1 VLADCDLRAAAVM
14 CGIAS
19 VSPFESCWIGDTWR
33 AGDQSAA
40 RLTPPPQ
47 CGVASGFAMSHGV
60 SSPRS
65 LEHPLPS
72 GMRDLL
78 PEEAALRRG
87 LARNLLDRFALYG
100 YAVVTPPVFEFAEVL
115 ERGLGTLDPEHVLR
129 FVEPESG
136 EVAALRPDMTPQ
148 IARMIATRLRQRPPP
163 FRLGYEGTV
172 IRRRSGRARKHR
184 QIPQVGV
191 ELAGVAGPEG
201 DLELLALAADALRAT
216 GLVQFTI
223 DVGDAGVVRALVA
236 DLEPSKQAQLSEAL
250 ARKDE
255 AEIAEV
261 CARWH
266 VPNADTLRALPALH
280 GGPEML
286 AEGTRRLATTPAA
299 KAAERLR
306 ALFDAAVAR
315 GLGPHLVA
323 DLGEVRGFAY
333 YTGTI
338 FHAYAAGTGDAI
350 GSGGRY
356 DELLARFDCPMPAAG
371 FAVDLDRV
379 TEALS
384 AAGVAEEGRV
394 RVVVV
399 GAPHDARVVDL
410 RAHGVVAVASRDRAG
425 ALEWARAWGFTH
437 VLDAS
442 GWVDAK
448 TGASVAAP
456 LGERGEK

>member
-1 VLADCDLRAAAVM
+1 MNAK
-14 CGIAS
+14 AS
-19 VSPFESCWIGDTWR
+19 T
-33 AGDQSAA
+33 
-40 RLTPPPQ
+40 
-47 CGVASGFAMSHGV
+47 
-60 SSPRS
+60 RS
-65 LEHPLPS
+65 LEHPLPA

-78 PEEAALRRG
+78 PEEAATRRG
-87 LARNLLDRFALYG
+87 LARKVLDRIALYG

-148 IARMIATRLRQRPPP
+148 IARMIATRLHERPPP

-172 IRRRSGRARKHR
+172 LRRRTGRARKHR

-191 ELAGVAGPEG
+191 ELAGIGGPEG

-216 GLVQFTI
+216 GLDRFTL
-223 DVGDAGVVRALVA
+223 DVGDAGVVRALLA
-236 DLEPSKQAQLSEAL
+236 GLAPEEQARLSEAL

-255 AEIAEV
+255 AEIAEA
-261 CARWH
+261 CAVAPAEH
-266 VPNADTLRALPALH
+266 AETLRLLPSLH
-280 GGPEML
+280 GGRDVL
-286 AEGTRRLATTPAA
+286 AEGARRLASTPAA
-299 KAAERLR
+299 MAATRLL

-338 FHAYAAGTGDAI
+338 FHAYAVGTGDAV

-356 DELLARFDCPMPAAG
+356 DELLARFDWPMPAAG
-371 FAVDLDRV
+371 FALDLDRL
-379 TEALS
+379 TEALH
-384 AAGVAEEGRV
+384 AAGAAEQRPV

-399 GAPHDARVVDL
+399 GPPHDPRVGEL
-410 RAHGVVAVASRDRAG
+410 RSRGIVAVALQGQEAV
-425 ALEWARAWGFTH
+425 LTWARAWGFTH

-442 GWVDAK
+442 GWIDAG
-448 TGASVAAP
+448 TGASTQP
-456 LGERGEK
+456 PFGERGER